1 MRRFFFGSMESFLY
15 LKFRIASLGDIV
27 SLQLRLLGSWAKMKI
42 VVTGGAGFIGSS
54 VSKYL
59 AIMGHEVLA
68 LDSFTSYYSQS
79 LKEQRVELIL
89 RPSDVSFQKLSLEDN
104 IGFQKVISKFD
115 PETVIHLAAQPG
127 VRIPIESSALYVR
140 DNLDAF
146 SNVLIN
152 VIKNEIPNFLFAS
165 SSSVYGNNSRIPY
178 SEDELGLSPVSF
190 YGATKLCNEILCRS
204 LISRTSTRA
213 RGLRFFTVYGPWGRP
228 DMAYFR
234 LAGHKLGKNKFVL
247 NGDGKTLRDFTY
259 IDDVTRMIEGMMTEV
274 THRNPGFF
282 DVTNIGGGQPRS
294 MNELIGLVLGEGI
307 SGQSLSMQ
315 SSNPLD
321 VNATVSDVTYQKSL
335 IASIPTI
342 SLENG
347 ISNFMEWVH
356 SEGISENLGIW
367 IDSVN
372 P

>member
-1 MRRFFFGSMESFLY
+1 
-15 LKFRIASLGDIV
+15 
-27 SLQLRLLGSWAKMKI
+27 MKI
-42 VVTGGAGFIGSS
+42 IVTGGAGFIGSS
-54 VSKYL
+54 LSKYL
-59 AIMGHEVLA
+59 AMMGHEVLA
-68 LDSFTSYYSQS
+68 LDSITSYYSQS
-79 LKEQRVELIL
+79 LKEQRVESIL
-89 RPSDVSFQKLSLEDN
+89 RPADVSFQKLALEDDF
-104 IGFQKVISKFD
+104 GFQKVISKFA

-127 VRIPIESSALYVR
+127 VRIPLASSAIYVR

-152 VIKNEIPNFLFAS
+152 VIRNEVPNFLFAS

-178 SEDELGLSPVSF
+178 SEDEPGLSPVSF

-204 LISRTSTRA
+204 LIPRTKTRA

-234 LAGHKLGKNKFVL
+234 LAGHKLGKSKFVL
-247 NGDGKTLRDFTY
+247 NGDGSTLRDFTY
-259 IDDVTRMIEGMMTEV
+259 IDDVTRMIEGMMAEMSQ
-274 THRNPGFF
+274 RNSGFF
-282 DVTNIGGGQPRS
+282 DITNIGGGQPRS
-294 MNELIGLVLGEGI
+294 MDELIGLVLGEGN
-307 SGQSLSMQ
+307 SSQSLSKQ

-335 IASIPTI
+335 IATIPTI

-347 ISNFMEWVH
+347 ISNFMEWVN
-356 SEGISENLGIW
+356 SELVLENIGMW

>member
-1 MRRFFFGSMESFLY
+1 
-15 LKFRIASLGDIV
+15 
-27 SLQLRLLGSWAKMKI
+27 MKI
-42 VVTGGAGFIGSS
+42 IVTGGAGFIGSS
-54 VSKYL
+54 LSKYL
-59 AIMGHEVLA
+59 AMVGHEVLA
-68 LDSFTSYYSQS
+68 LDSITPYYSQS
-79 LKEQRVELIL
+79 MKEQRIESIL
-89 RPSDVSFQKLSLEDN
+89 RPADVLFQKLSLEDD
-104 IGFQKVISKFD
+104 IGFQKVISKFA

-127 VRIPIESSALYVR
+127 VRIPVESSAIYVR

-152 VIKNEIPNFLFAS
+152 VIRNEVPNFLFAS

-178 SEDELGLSPVSF
+178 SEEELGLSPVSF

-204 LISRTSTRA
+204 LISRTKTRA

-234 LAGHKLGKNKFVL
+234 LAGHKLGKSKFVL
-247 NGDGKTLRDFTY
+247 NGDGSALRDFTY

-274 THRNPGFF
+274 SHRNSGFF
-282 DVTNIGGGQPRS
+282 DITNIGGGQPRS
-294 MNELIGLVLGEGI
+294 MNELIGLVLGEGN
-307 SGQSLSMQ
+307 SLQSLSKQ

-335 IASIPTI
+335 IATIPTI

-347 ISNFMEWVH
+347 ISNFMEWVN
-356 SEGISENLGIW
+356 SELVLENIGMW